1 MKSNLTKLI
10 TVEIESLNR
19 RIAIEKF
26 EKAIKALFINIQRH
40 QTQMISQRNST
51 KPS

>member
-19 RIAIEKF
+19 PVDIEKL
-26 EKAIKALFINIQRH
+26 EKAFKATIY
-40 QTQMISQRNST
+40 
-51 KPS
+51 